1 MLKNGPTK
9 FPIESGESLNQRE
22 NGILL
27 NNKQQ
32 QNEQQ
37 QNLPVWVYVIFRKNP
52 SSGHDK
58 VSVKDS
64 LDGPIFWT
72 RRVLYVF
79 CCSCHFDRHEQHLI
93 KLLDQNRSLVE
104 RVCLVD
110 NPIDYSFL
118 PDSLFGFLANH
129 LTKLEFVYLRELDL
143 EKINRATVERL
154 ANHRRLKK
162 LIVHGCRNY
171 EALQDFHSLPQ
182 LLVIKGD
189 IQGLKAMIG
198 CEEPYSLTESE
209 STTES
214 EDLPTARIINGI
226 EIRTSEKKLVA
237 SIGNGI

>member
-9 FPIESGESLNQRE
+9 FPLESGESLNQQQ
-22 NGILL
+22 NGIL
-27 NNKQQ
+27 NKRQNDQQ
-32 QNEQQ
+32 QL
-37 QNLPVWVYVIFRKNP
+37 LPVWVYVIFRKNP

-79 CCSCHFDRHEQHLI
+79 CCSCHFDRHEQHLV

-129 LTKLEFVYLRELDL
+129 LSKLEFVYLRELDL

-198 CEEPYSLTESE
+198 CEEPYSVTESE
-209 STTES
+209 STES
-214 EDLPTARIINGI
+214 EELQTARIINGI
-226 EIRTSEKKLVA
+226 EICSSEKKMVPT
-237 SIGNGI
+237 IGNGI